1 MWRLIGLAI
10 LIACGGHT
18 LMRDTIVMKISP
30 TEAHVCLHPGSF
42 AVGDRVNVY
51 KTTCQ
56 MKLDRAVD
64 CQRHRVGQG
73 RITRALNDHY
83 AAISVGADSKVEEGF
98 TVEVLP

>member
-1 MWRLIGLAI
+1 
-10 LIACGGHT
+10 
-18 LMRDTIVMKISP
+18 
-30 TEAHVCLHPGSF
+30 
-42 AVGDRVNVY
+42 
-51 KTTCQ
+51 

-83 AAISVGADSKVEEGF
+83 AAISVAVDSNLEEGF